1 MRARA
6 RRLRRARVESELL
19 PIGVDDECYSVGGA
33 FRANDMKCPA
43 RRPVPSSSFAGTYWS

>member
-19 PIGVDDECYSVGGA
+19 PIGVDDEWYSVGGA
-33 FRANDMKCPA
+33 FLLSDRVEVPRAAPGS
-43 RRPVPSSSFAGTYWS
+43 VIFLSLVI